1 MKKSISMRIDLE
13 LYNKVKRLSELHN
26 RSFSNFVETA
36 LKEHLEK
43 K

>member
-1 MKKSISMRIDLE
+1 MRIDLE

-43 K
+43 KEQ